1 MIVTVTLNPSLD
13 EWVWV
18 PRLAMGTLNRAV
30 RFERYPGGKGIN
42 VARGLHELRVKTT
55 AVALAGGNDGQVLGK
70 LLMGQGIAC
79 RFVTIR
85 GATRNNYSV
94 QSSTPRAITQINA
107 PGPQVARRDLQR
119 LERLVHR
126 LGAGSRG
133 VVFSGSLP
141 PGAPATT
148 YARLLR
154 AVRKDEVVT
163 VLDASGASLRH
174 GLSARPWLIK
184 PNRHEAEELLGATLR
199 TRREVVAAARELAR
213 RGPRCVVISM
223 GDEGAVLAG
232 ASPPPDSLSRIK
244 AGGAFFAASPRV
256 TTDSPVGSGDSLVAG
271 LLAEWLR
278 SRSFPQALRWGVAC
292 GAACAMTPGT
302 SLFRRADAVRLLRRV
317 AIEAV

>member
-18 PRLAMGTLNRAV
+18 PRLEMGSLNRAV
-30 RFERYPGGKGIN
+30 RFERYPGGNGIN
-42 VARGLHELRVKTT
+42 VARGLHELRVQTT
-55 AVALAGGNDGQVLGK
+55 AVALAGGSEGK
-70 LLMGQGIAC
+70 LLRELLTGQEIAC
-79 RFVTIR
+79 RFVAIR
-85 GATRNNYSV
+85 GTTRNNYSV
-94 QSSTPRAITQINA
+94 QSSTPRAITQINS

-141 PGAPATT
+141 PGAPPTT

-154 AVRKDEVVT
+154 LIRKDQVVT

-184 PNRHEAEELLGATLR
+184 PNRHEAGELLGATLR
-199 TRREVVAAARELAR
+199 MRREVVAAARELAR
-213 RGPRCVVISM
+213 RGPRCVIISM
-223 GDEGAVLAG
+223 GAEGAVLAS
-232 ASPPPDSLSRIK
+232 AAPETAL
-244 AGGAFFAASPRV
+244 FAASPRV
-256 TTDSPVGSGDSLVAG
+256 KTDSPVGAGDSLVAG
-271 LLAEWLR
+271 FLVEWLR
-278 SRSFPQALRWGVAC
+278 SRSWPQALRWGVAC

-302 SLFRRADAVRLLRRV
+302 SLFRRADAARLLRRV
-317 AIEAV
+317 VVEPW